1 MKETIGFLGLGRMG
15 QPMAENLLKAGYR
28 LKVYNRTA
36 SKMEPFTVR
45 GVEAASQPGATL
57 VTGGIVVSMV
67 SDDTAL
73 EEIVRSAGFLEQLGQ
88 SGIHLSMST
97 VAPTTSQ
104 NLAQLHARY
113 GSHYVDAPVFGN
125 PQAAAAQQLWICEAG
140 PQAAKERV
148 RPVLEALSQGIFDFG
163 ETVGAA
169 NMVKLGGNFISFA
182 AAQALI
188 EVLSLAKKS
197 GIDPMNIVEMFTQ
210 TLFPIAVYQHAG
222 KQLALDPNRVSRSW
236 IAAKDVGL
244 FEEMARQQQSQAPL
258 ADLLHR
264 LLGNYAGSRGET
276 DTPIRQGGS

>member
-1 MKETIGFLGLGRMG
+1 MKETISFLGLGRMG

-36 SKMEPFTVR
+36 NKMEPLTVR
-45 GVEAASQPGATL
+45 GAEAASQPGATL

-67 SDDTAL
+67 SDDAAL
-73 EEIVRSAGFLEQLGQ
+73 EEIVKSDGFLEQLGQ
-88 SGIHLSMST
+88 NGIHLSMST
-97 VAPTTSQ
+97 VAPPTSQ
-104 NLAQLHARY
+104 TLAHLHASY

-125 PQAAAAQQLWICEAG
+125 PQAAAAQQLWICLAG

-148 RPVLEALSQGIFDFG
+148 RPVLEALSQDIFDFG

-169 NMVKLGGNFISFA
+169 NIVKLGGNFISFA
-182 AAQALI
+182 AAQAMV

-197 GIDPMNIVEMFTQ
+197 GIDPINLVEMLTQ

-222 KQLALDPNRVSRSW
+222 KQFALDPNRVSRSW
-236 IAAKDVGL
+236 IAVKDVGL

-264 LLGNYAGSRGET
+264 LLGNYAGSRGEI
-276 DTPIRQGGS
+276 DTPIQQKGS

>member
-36 SKMEPFTVR
+36 NKMEPLTVR
-45 GVEAASQPGATL
+45 GVQTASHPGATP

-67 SDDTAL
+67 SDDAAL
-73 EEIVRSAGFLEQLGQ
+73 EEIVRSTGFLEHLGQ
-88 SGIHLSMST
+88 NGIHLSMST

-104 NLAQLHARY
+104 NLAQLHARS
-113 GSHYVDAPVFGN
+113 GSYYVDAPVFGN
-125 PQAAAAQQLWICEAG
+125 PQAAAAQQLWVCLAG

-169 NMVKLGGNFISFA
+169 NLVKLGGNFISFV
-182 AAQALI
+182 AAQAMV

-197 GIDPMNIVEMFTQ
+197 GIDPMNIVEMLTQ

-222 KQLALDPNRVSRSW
+222 KQLALDPKRVSRSW
-236 IAAKDVGL
+236 IAVKDVGL

-264 LLGNYAGSRGET
+264 LLGSYASSRGEI
-276 DTPIRQGGS
+276 DTPIRKADS

>member
-36 SKMEPFTVR
+36 SKMEPFIAQ
-45 GVEAASQPGATL
+45 GVESASHPGMTL

-67 SDDTAL
+67 SDDAAL
-73 EEIVRSAGFLEQLGQ
+73 EEIVRSTGFLERLGPG
-88 SGIHLSMST
+88 GIHLSMST

-104 NLAQLHARY
+104 NLAQLHARS
-113 GSHYVDAPVFGN
+113 GSYYVDAPVFGN

-148 RPVLEALSQGIFDFG
+148 RPILEALSQGIYDFG

-169 NMVKLGGNFISFA
+169 NLVKLGGNFISFI
-182 AAQALI
+182 AAQAMV

-197 GIDPMNIVEMFTQ
+197 GIDSMNVVEMLTQ

-236 IAAKDVGL
+236 IAVKDVGL

-264 LLGNYAGSRGET
+264 LLGNYAASHAEI
-276 DTPIRQGGS
+276 DTPIRKAGS